1 MEDNEEM
8 RIRVAAGDL
17 EVVFAL
23 NSTSAAASLYDQLPL
38 TVEVE
43 NYSNNE
49 KIFYPEKLDCTNVIE
64 GACPVGTLA
73 YFSPW
78 GDVVM
83 YYGAASQYPGLY
95 LLGEAVEGADNI
107 GKLSGRIEITKA

>member
-95 LLGEAVEGADNI
+95 LLGEAVEGADDI
-107 GKLSGRIEITKA
+107 SKLSGQIEITKA